1 MPYLLIMIIC
11 RFNKSAN
18 HHRITRKLEGKSLY
32 SRKSI
37 HSHNMTD
44 ISKPRCGMASS
55 KLLNSGEASKN
66 KENYKRK
73 W

>member
-1 MPYLLIMIIC
+1 MIIC

-18 HHRITRKLEGKSLY
+18 HHRITRKAEGKSLH

-37 HSHNMTD
+37 HSHNIAD

-55 KLLNSGEASKN
+55 KLPNSGEPSKN
-66 KENYKRK
+66 KESYNRK
-73 W
+73 S